1 MVFRPLRRTPRA
13 LPLTRK
19 LLKKFDQNL
28 YAANA
33 ATSTSISFTGEVS
46 VTERNLCFAQLS
58 NTYAFDPVNSP
69 SVARTA
75 NF

>member
-13 LPLTRK
+13 LLLTRK

-33 ATSTSISFTGEVS
+33 ATSKLFSHRGEVS
-46 VTERNLCFAQLS
+46 QTEQSLIKTFYSQRRELNADFLHRRS
-58 NTYAFDPVNSP
+58 E
-69 SVARTA
+69 
-75 NF
+75 